1 MSIPLP
7 KGYHSINPYLV
18 INGAKKALDFY
29 QRAFNGELRFKVDLP
44 EDKIGHAEIMIGDSI
59 IMLADECKEMNAKG
73 PEAYGGTPVSICLYV
88 DNVDKTFSQALQCGA
103 KELKPVTDQFYG
115 DRSGMLVDPFGHVW
129 CIATH
134 MKDVTEEDI
143 KDYFAKMK
151 E

>member
-29 QRAFNGELRFKVDLP
+29 QRAFNGEVRFKVDLP

-59 IMLADECKEMNAKG
+59 IMLADECKEMNAKS

-88 DNVDKTFSQALQCGA
+88 DNVDKIFNQALQCGA
-103 KELKPVTDQFYG
+103 KELKPITDQFYG
-115 DRSGMLVDPFGHVW
+115 DRSGMLIDPFGHVW

-134 MKDVTEEDI
+134 IKDVTESEI
-143 KDYFAKMK
+143 NDYFAKMK